1 MKQETTPDSSRRLV
15 LFDLDGTLI
24 DSEPGITACLAHA
37 FSRIGAEL
45 PAREVLRTWI
55 GPPFR
60 QTFPSML
67 GDDEARIVAAI
78 GHYRERFEDIGW
90 SEHAVYEGIPELIVA
105 LADAGHTLAIVTTK
119 PQSQAQTIVDHFPFG
134 AAFARVYG
142 PDPTQAHCAKAEMI
156 AQALIDFDARAEHAV
171 MIGDRYFDIEGARAN
186 GVRGLGVSWGFGS
199 IEELR
204 DAGAETI
211 VHVPSE
217 LSAMLID
224 ESTSDSPESFCHPGE
239 SRDPT

>member
-1 MKQETTPDSSRRLV
+1 MTSAGKPASRWLV

-37 FSRIGAEL
+37 FEQIGAPL
-45 PAREVLRTWI
+45 PPREILRTWI

-60 QTFPSML
+60 QTFPSVL

-78 GHYRERFEDIGW
+78 DHYRDRFEDVGW
-90 SEHAVYEGIPELIVA
+90 SEHAIYDGIPELIAA
-105 LADAGHTLAIVTTK
+105 LAARGDALAVVTTK
-119 PQSQAQTIVDHFPFG
+119 PESQARRIVEHFAFG

-142 PDPTQAHCAKAEMI
+142 PDDRHAHRPKSAMI
-156 AQALIDFDARAEHAV
+156 ADALADFGARAEHAT
-171 MIGDRYFDIEGARAN
+171 MIGDRHFDIEGARAN

-204 DAGAETI
+204 GAGADAIASLPHELTTLLGAT
-211 VHVPSE
+211 SE
-217 LSAMLID
+217 AHASKTRA
-224 ESTSDSPESFCHPGE
+224 P
-239 SRDPT
+239 